1 MNTYE
6 PIQQGKGVMI
16 FARGSASIMVC
27 LMISLERLILYIQN
41 EEFTHVRVKMGSLS
55 FTTKLAF

>member
-1 MNTYE
+1 
-6 PIQQGKGVMI
+6 MI